1 MNNYI
6 QTQHSSIAAVAKD
19 IGYSRTTV
27 SRYLTGKYDSNPN
40 DLESKLTD
48 FLTRQTGEAVDLTTP
63 LAKSEGKTWQ
73 TPYSL
78 RAGTRRPCSVYA
90 RAVKSTLASAS

>member
-1 MNNYI
+1 MEVTAAERTTIYTNISPLAQRVNNYI

-40 DLESKLTD
+40 DLESKLTGLPHPAD
-48 FLTRQTGEAVDLTTP
+48 GRGGRPDDAVGEVRGRQ
-63 LAKSEGKTWQ
+63 
-73 TPYSL
+73 
-78 RAGTRRPCSVYA
+78 
-90 RAVKSTLASAS
+90 

>member
-1 MNNYI
+1 MEVTAAERTTIYTNISPLAQRVNNYI

-40 DLESKLTD
+40 DLDGLPHPAD
-48 FLTRQTGEAVDLTTP
+48 GRGGRPDDAVGEVRGQDVAD
-63 LAKSEGKTWQ
+63 
-73 TPYSL
+73 
-78 RAGTRRPCSVYA
+78 A
-90 RAVKSTLASAS
+90 RIL

>member
-1 MNNYI
+1 MEVTAAERTTIYTNISPLAQRVNNYI

-40 DLESKLTD
+40 DLEQADGLPRPAD
-48 FLTRQTGEAVDLTTP
+48 GRGGRPDDAVGEARGQDVAD
-63 LAKSEGKTWQ
+63 
-73 TPYSL
+73 
-78 RAGTRRPCSVYA
+78 A
-90 RAVKSTLASAS
+90 RIL